1 VKVCA
6 KYPEE
11 LRQAQDDGLI
21 KKMPISTPTWDARR
35 TELELPEEI
44 DLQVEPANVG
54 SRTLAILVDIA
65 LGGLVILTVYA
76 LTKLLAHDVTDDW
89 LTRLSANALNTLLI
103 LLIFGFQ
110 WVYFN
115 LFEWIWNGQ
124 TPGKRLLHLR
134 VIKADGSPVSGID
147 VLLRNLSRPIDTLGP
162 MGLIGLL
169 MIFVSRNAQRLGD
182 LMARTLVIHETKID
196 WSIFDQIESP
206 AAGSS
211 GLTAPA
217 VPPAPVIR
225 LTSAQW
231 ELLHRYLNRRDQ
243 FESAAR
249 TRLALLLKDTLRPS
263 VKGTELERSTLSPED
278 WLVELARRT

>member
-1 VKVCA
+1 MSA
-6 KYPEE
+6 
-11 LRQAQDDGLI
+11 
-21 KKMPISTPTWDARR
+21 STSTWDARK

-44 DLQVEPANVG
+44 DLQVELANVG

-65 LGGLVILTVYA
+65 LGGLVLFIVYA
-76 LTKLLAHDVTDDW
+76 LTMLLAHNVADDW
-89 LTRLSANALNTLLI
+89 LTRLSSNALKTLLI

-110 WVYFN
+110 WCYFN

-134 VIKADGSPVSGID
+134 VIKVDGSPVSGID

-169 MIFVSRNAQRLGD
+169 MIFVSRKAQRLGD
-182 LMARTLVIHETKID
+182 MMARTLVIHETQID

-206 AAGSS
+206 AAASPA
-211 GLTAPA
+211 APA
-217 VPPAPVIR
+217 IR

-231 ELLHRYLNRRDQ
+231 ELLHRYLNRREQ
-243 FESAAR
+243 LEGEAR
-249 TRLALLLKDTLRPS
+249 RRLAVSLHECLKPA
-263 VKGTELERSTLSPED
+263 VQGTDLALSSLAAED